1 MATLKVLIADDDPII
16 RLDLKQMLENLGY
29 AVVAEADDGMKA
41 VAAARETHPDVCILD
56 VKMPVMDGIEA
67 VEIITE
73 ENIAP
78 TILLTAYSDRELID
92 RAKSAGVFAYLV
104 KPFKPSELPPAIEV
118 ARSRFEQNNAL
129 TKEVADLNE
138 RLAARKAV
146 DRAKGIL
153 MKLHG
158 LDESEA
164 YRRIQLQ
171 SMNSRLS
178 MREIADAIILAQ
190 SV

>member
-1 MATLKVLIADDDPII
+1 
-16 RLDLKQMLENLGY
+16 
-29 AVVAEADDGMKA
+29 
-41 VAAARETHPDVCILD
+41 
-56 VKMPVMDGIEA
+56 
-67 VEIITE
+67 
-73 ENIAP
+73 
-78 TILLTAYSDRELID
+78 
-92 RAKSAGVFAYLV
+92 
-104 KPFKPSELPPAIEV
+104 
-118 ARSRFEQNNAL
+118 L